1 MINEKEYAKVIAVN
15 LRNIMYERHLTQA
28 DLARDLN
35 INKATIS
42 SWMNATRTPKMANID
57 LLCDYFDVK
66 RSAPQNAKY
75 SVLRGFSMPAAGV
88 EPALND
94 GVMPSNAKLS
104 QVPFQN
110 G

>member
-42 SWMNATRTPKMANID
+42 SWMNATRT
-57 LLCDYFDVK
+57 
-66 RSAPQNAKY
+66 
-75 SVLRGFSMPAAGV
+75 V

-94 GVMPSNAKLS
+94 DVMPSNAKLC
-104 QVPFQN
+104 QVPCQKS

>member
-42 SWMNATRTPKMANID
+42 SWMNATRT
-57 LLCDYFDVK
+57 
-66 RSAPQNAKY
+66 
-75 SVLRGFSMPAAGV
+75 V

-94 GVMPSNAKLS
+94 
-104 QVPFQN
+104 
-110 G
+110 

>member
-1 MINEKEYAKVIAVN
+1 MGMINEKEYAKVIAVN

-57 LLCDYFDVK
+57 LLCDYFVWL
-66 RSAPQNAKY
+66 SGE
-75 SVLRGFSMPAAGV
+75 VLLHGDLCDPT
-88 EPALND
+88 
-94 GVMPSNAKLS
+94 
-104 QVPFQN
+104 
-110 G
+110 

>member
-28 DLARDLN
+28 DLA
-35 INKATIS
+35 
-42 SWMNATRTPKMANID
+42 
-57 LLCDYFDVK
+57 
-66 RSAPQNAKY
+66 
-75 SVLRGFSMPAAGV
+75 GV

-94 GVMPSNAKLS
+94 DVMRSNAKLC
-104 QVPFQN
+104 QVPCQN